1 MSTYICPCAACGASV
16 VRGTPH
22 LCRLAE
28 AAQLVDAMARALE
41 HEGHP
46 TRLIPGR
53 GRVVPDATV
62 ARVLGLTPDAVAKVR
77 KRGLSPSV
85 REDWMARWVA
95 RGGEEL
101 CQERVKVAAL
111 FVDAAGPYIGRAGVD
126 AWDIDRDARRYT
138 GPSPVVAHPP
148 CQRWGRYAKGG
159 PSAKVPREIGDDDGC
174 FAAAWFAVRTFG
186 GVLEHPEASHA
197 WSRFGM
203 AKPPKSGGWV
213 KADAYGWT
221 CCVEQ
226 GHYGHAARKAT
237 WLYAVGTALPE
248 LRWGPCEGRT
258 RLEPG
263 FHNRAEALAARARAD
278 WTPPK
283 RLTANERLWT
293 PPEFADVLLEM
304 ARSVSPQMSLVRPCS
319 GD

>member
-101 CQERVKVAAL
+101 C
-111 FVDAAGPYIGRAGVD
+111 
-126 AWDIDRDARRYT
+126 
-138 GPSPVVAHPP
+138 
-148 CQRWGRYAKGG
+148 
-159 PSAKVPREIGDDDGC
+159 
-174 FAAAWFAVRTFG
+174 
-186 GVLEHPEASHA
+186 
-197 WSRFGM
+197 
-203 AKPPKSGGWV
+203 
-213 KADAYGWT
+213 
-221 CCVEQ
+221 
-226 GHYGHAARKAT
+226 
-237 WLYAVGTALPE
+237 
-248 LRWGPCEGRT
+248 
-258 RLEPG
+258 
-263 FHNRAEALAARARAD
+263 HNRAEALAARARAD
-278 WTPPK
+278 WTP
-283 RLTANERLWT
+283 
-293 PPEFADVLLEM
+293 
-304 ARSVSPQMSLVRPCS
+304 CS